1 MPTTV
6 TPFRTVLVPLD
17 GSTASAHAV
26 PYAAAA
32 ASPADG
38 ALYLARVHEPV
49 IASVGPIVGT
59 EPLLDYDADADT
71 RLAQADALQ
80 AMASTI
86 KEQTRLAVHWAL
98 LDDGA
103 TADVLRDHAADVGAD
118 LIVMTSH
125 GRAGVSRAV
134 FGSVTTATVAA
145 THLPVL
151 VLRPHGAPPEPPLF
165 LRRLVVL
172 LDGSA
177 LSEAILPVAL
187 RLAAPAAATLE
198 LVRAV
203 VPTPIPMAPGP
214 VPLAMV
220 DPDQVERD
228 VELATTYLERH
239 ATALRAQGHTVT
251 TRVERAITVAE
262 AVAAVAVRA
271 DIIAMATHARTGV
284 SRALLGSVAEEVVR
298 SCGKPVLLY
307 RPQNAGDN
315 QGATA

>member
-1 MPTTV
+1 MTTPV

-26 PYAAAA
+26 PFAAAA
-32 ASPADG
+32 ASPDDG

-49 IASVGPIVGT
+49 ITTGGPIVGT

-71 RLAQADALQ
+71 RVAQADALQ

-86 KEQTRLAVHWAL
+86 KDKTRLAVHWAL

-103 TADVLRDHAADVGAD
+103 TADVLRDHATDLGAD
-118 LIVMTSH
+118 LIVMTTH

-134 FGSVTTATVAA
+134 FGSVTTAVVAA
-145 THLPVL
+145 SHLPVL
-151 VLRPHGAPPEPPLF
+151 VLRPHGTPPEPPLF
-165 LRRLVVL
+165 LRRLVIL

-177 LSEAILPVAL
+177 LSEAILEPAV
-187 RLAAPAAATLE
+187 RLAAPAAAALE
-198 LVRAV
+198 LLRVV

-228 VELATTYLERH
+228 VAMATAYLDRH
-239 ATALRAQGHTVT
+239 VAALRAQGHTVT
-251 TRVERAITVAE
+251 ARVERAVTVAE
-262 AVAAVAVRA
+262 AVADAAVRA
-271 DIIAMATHARTGV
+271 DAVAMATHARTGV

-307 RPQNAGDN
+307 RPQNVGAN
-315 QGATA
+315 QGANA